1 MPKTIPGVELRD
13 IVADDVDRVL
23 FHYSKDPDTDED
35 VVTAIVGYDWVEDV
49 TEEKYEDRRYDTI
62 VPDGALKNQLL
73 ALRED
78 TIVPV
83 LLNADGYS

>member
-1 MPKTIPGVELRD
+1 MPKHIPGVELRD

-23 FHYSKDPDTDED
+23 FHYSKDEED
-35 VVTAIVGYDWVEDV
+35 NDVITAIVGYDWIEAV

-83 LLNADGYS
+83 LLAEDGYS

>member
-1 MPKTIPGVELRD
+1 MPKTIPGVLLRD
-13 IVADDVDRVL
+13 IVADDVDRVIFL
-23 FHYSKDPDTDED
+23 YSKDDQDND
-35 VVTAIVGYDWVEDV
+35 VVTSIVGYDWVEAV

-62 VPDGALKNQLL
+62 VPDGTLKTQLL

>member
-1 MPKTIPGVELRD
+1 MPKTIPGVTLRD

-23 FHYSKDPDTDED
+23 FHYSKDDED
-35 VVTAIVGYDWVEDV
+35 NDVITAIVGYDWISDA
-49 TEEKYEDRRYDTI
+49 EEHYEDRRYDTI

>member
-1 MPKTIPGVELRD
+1 MPKTIPGTVLRD

-23 FHYSKDPDTDED
+23 FHYSKDDDDND
-35 VVTAIVGYDWVEDV
+35 VITAIVGYDWITDA
-49 TEEKYEDRRYDTI
+49 EEHYEDRRFDTI